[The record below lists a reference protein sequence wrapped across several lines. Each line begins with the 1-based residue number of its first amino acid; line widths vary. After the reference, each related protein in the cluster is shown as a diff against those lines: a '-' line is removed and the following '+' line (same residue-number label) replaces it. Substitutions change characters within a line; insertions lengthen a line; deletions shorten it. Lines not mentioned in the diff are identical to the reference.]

1 MKKLLFLLLGLIFVT
16 PTALVAQQTNPTP
29 PKDDDQI
36 IKISTN
42 LIQVDVTVTDKNGKL
57 VTDLTQADFEL
68 YENGEKQ
75 DISNFSMVSRSE
87 GGAAAGGSNSPGGEV
102 SGGLAGG
109 AAQRISRRT
118 IAIIVDDLSLSFAS
132 VFYTRKALT
141 KFVDQQ
147 MQPDDLVAI
156 IRTGGSV
163 GALQQF
169 TSDKALLRAAI
180 EKIRWNPFG
189 GAVDALSSVSQNNS
203 DISARFREESD
214 VIASGNP
221 KKFTGILTRESVAD
235 TKTMDYKASKN
246 IDSAEKSAYAMTSY
260 GVMRHVIG
268 GMGKLPGR
276 KAVMLFSDGFALGG
290 DSGKVKGSAGF
301 DFLQDIT
308 DIANRSAVVLYTFD
322 TRGLQAM
329 SITASDST
337 YETIDGS
344 GGRAAKEAQRTK
356 EFKEAQDGLVY
367 LANQTGGK
375 ALLNSSDLNG
385 GIDRALYDQS
395 TYYLIGYVPDA
406 ESFDATKRKFN
417 KFEIKVNRPG
427 VKVSYRSGFFSTGP
441 SAGPRP
447 QLTTAEREM
456 ADALM
461 SPFAQSDIAVNVNAL
476 YADDAADGSYVR
488 SFLHIDAKD
497 LTFSDAADG
506 WKTATFDVAAVLFG
520 DSGAA
525 ADSKEAKYTIKAKGP
540 TYDAMLKKGF
550 VYVLITPIK
559 QPGLYQ
565 YRVALR
571 DASSGKIG
579 SAMQVIE
586 VPNLT
591 KHKLTVSSL
600 AVENVPMDIWQKIAD
615 GKVGNQPGQIQVP
628 SSLLYDTVQKRFHP
642 GTVLRYGF
650 EVYNAKIDGEA
661 PKLETQAKILQND
674 KVIVSGNPV
683 KFNPAGQP
691 DMKHLRISG
700 NMLLNQNLPTGD
712 YVLQIVVTDLASKQV
727 STQVFP
733 FEIVK

>member
-1 MKKLLFLLLGLIFVT
+1 MRKLLFLLLSVAIVT
-16 PTALVAQQTNPTP
+16 PSLIAQQKTNPTP
-29 PKDDDQI
+29 PKDDDQVI
-36 IKISTN
+36 NISTN

-75 DISNFSMVSRSE
+75 NISNFSMVSRT
-87 GGAAAGGSNSPGGEV
+87 
-102 SGGLAGG
+102 AGG
-109 AAQRISRRT
+109 AAIGGANSPGQVSGSAIGATTQGSARRT
-118 IAIIVDDLSLSFAS
+118 IAILVDDLSLSFAS

-141 KFVDQQ
+141 KFVDEQ
-147 MQPDDLVAI
+147 MQPGDIVAI

-169 TSDKALLRAAI
+169 TSDKTLLHAAI
-180 EKIRWNPFG
+180 DKIRWNPFG
-189 GAVDALSSVSQNNS
+189 GNLDALSPVSQNNS
-203 DISARFREESD
+203 DISERFRSESD
-214 VIASGNP
+214 AVASGNP
-221 KKFTGILTRESVAD
+221 KKFVGILTRESVAD

-246 IDSAEKSAYAMTSY
+246 IDTAEKAAYAMTSY
-260 GVMRHVIG
+260 GVMRHVIA

-290 DSGKVKGSAGF
+290 DWGKVKGSAGF

-337 YETIDGS
+337 YEVIDGS
-344 GGRAAKEAQRTK
+344 GGRALKEANRTK
-356 EFKEAQDGLVY
+356 DFKESQDGLVY

-375 ALLNSSDLNG
+375 ALLNSNDLNG
-385 GIDRALYDQS
+385 GIDRALYEQS

-406 ESFDATKRKFN
+406 EAFDATKRKFN

-427 VKVSYRSGFFSTGP
+427 VKASYRSGFFSTGP
-441 SAGPRP
+441 STGSKP

-476 YADDAADGSYVR
+476 YADDATDGSYVR
-488 SFLHIDAKD
+488 SFLHINPED
-497 LTFSDAADG
+497 LTFSDTSDG

-520 DSGAA
+520 DTGAA

-571 DASSGKIG
+571 DASSGKVG

-586 VPNLT
+586 VPNLM

-600 AVENVPMDIWQKIAD
+600 AVENVAMDIWQKIAD

-628 SSLLYDTVQKRFHP
+628 SSLLYDTVLKQFHP

-650 EVYNAKIDGEA
+650 EVYNAKIDGDS

-674 KVIVSGNPV
+674 KVIVSGNSV
-683 KFNPAGQP
+683 KFNPTGQP

-700 NMLLNQNLPTGD
+700 NMLLNQNLLPGD
-712 YVLQIVVTDLASKQV
+712 YVLQIVVTDIASKQV